1 MYVLLFTVYLYVFMY
16 IFNVYIYTL
25 SYYNRPEKAT
35 PATFNFFLFLIYHKK
50 IIFKLR
56 TKTWWQNQLWWYNV
70 RTAKDKQQTSIQS
83 KSTGE
88 KSTSVQSV
96 TKIASEDRWEYTT
109 WEVIKM
115 TKISEE
121 DGKELV
127 EASFAVLQ
135 LLYYVKDND
144 ERIKRLKTILNK
156 IKKQNK

>member
-1 MYVLLFTVYLYVFMY
+1 
-16 IFNVYIYTL
+16 
-25 SYYNRPEKAT
+25 
-35 PATFNFFLFLIYHKK
+35 
-50 IIFKLR
+50 
-56 TKTWWQNQLWWYNV
+56 
-70 RTAKDKQQTSIQS
+70 
-83 KSTGE
+83 
-88 KSTSVQSV
+88 
-96 TKIASEDRWEYTT
+96 
-109 WEVIKM
+109 M